1 MSPDPHKPEAV
12 RPEPHLHDHD
22 HKHDHDHGHDHDDA
36 QAHDHAPG
44 KGPAWLAAI
53 THFFKPHAHGHHAT
67 AADPALANA
76 RGIRTLKWSLA
87 LLMVTASFQ
96 VVIVALSSSVALLA
110 DTVHNFSDAL
120 TAIPLWLAFSLARR
134 ASTRRYTY
142 GYGRAEDLA
151 GALIVL
157 MIFGSALIVFY
168 ESLQKFLNPQPLEHL
183 GWVAA
188 AAIIGFIGNEL
199 VAFFRIRVGREIGSA
214 ALVADGLHARAD
226 GFTSLGVL
234 AGAIGVW
241 LGFPWADPLVGV
253 LIGITI
259 LVIVVSAARD
269 MWRRMMDAIEPEV
282 LEQVENTARA
292 VPGVMDV
299 HSVNVRWLG
308 HRQRGELH
316 LTVYCKLPTSESH
329 AIAENV
335 RHALFHALPALV
347 EITVHVDP
355 CECEEAVEYHPTAHH
370 RTDAPAPANGA
381 GHSR

>member
-1 MSPDPHKPEAV
+1 MSPAPDRHDAAPHV
-12 RPEPHLHDHD
+12 
-22 HKHDHDHGHDHDDA
+22 HGHDHDHDHDH
-36 QAHDHAPG
+36 AHDHQHDHDQRPG
-44 KGPAWLAAI
+44 VRAFIA
-53 THFFKPHAHGHHAT
+53 HFLTPHSHGHHAT
-67 AADPALANA
+67 AADPALANQ

-87 LLMVTASFQ
+87 VLMITAVFQ
-96 VVIVALSSSVALLA
+96 VVIVALSGSVALLA
-110 DTVHNFSDAL
+110 DTLHNFSDAL
-120 TAIPLWLAFSLARR
+120 TAVPLWLAFTLARR

-168 ESLQKFLNPQPLEHL
+168 ESVQKFLNPQPLERL

-188 AAIIGFIGNEL
+188 AAVIGFAGNEL
-199 VAFFRIRVGREIGSA
+199 VALFLIRVGREIGSA

-253 LIGITI
+253 LIGVAI
-259 LVIVVSAARD
+259 LVIVANAARD

-282 LEQVENTARA
+282 VEQVERIARV
-292 VPGVMDV
+292 VPGVLDLHAV
-299 HSVNVRWLG
+299 TVRWLG

-316 LTVYCKLPTSESH
+316 ITVNCSLPTVTSH

-335 RHALFHALPALV
+335 RHALFHALPALAEV
-347 EITVHVDP
+347 TVHVDP
-355 CECEEAVEYHPTAHH
+355 CECDETLDYHPAAHH
-370 RTDAPAPANGA
+370 HAGA
-381 GHSR
+381 LPGPQR